1 MFGVSRR
8 IQPAPF
14 IDACKSLASVR
25 NDNDPEAATR
35 EEWRKSCAP
44 LDIRNVW
51 QIRTERKEE
60 RIFCHV
66 IRTSE
71 VSMHCFESRCCG
83 IVAIPHLVAR
93 RFGMSCCQHAP
104 QSDQQRRRVQF
115 LPRTQKYH
123 HLVYCCCRTCH
134 PAGLDDPK
142 GSPTFPR
149 RCSFQDVVPDFRQQV
164 LLESRQCTNE

>member
-115 LPRTQKYH
+115 LPCTQKPIILYIVVEH
-123 HLVYCCCRTCH
+123 VIQRASTTRKALPRF
-134 PAGLDDPK
+134 LDAAHFK
-142 GSPTFPR
+142 TLCQISGIKYY
-149 RCSFQDVVPDFRQQV
+149 
-164 LLESRQCTNE
+164 